1 MNISRNEVT
10 KNLHAKLDES
20 LCALKATKNHLES
33 YQKATEAAVNVQ
45 LKMAKTALKE
55 KKQKIDAS
63 KARFE
68 ELIEAKKEESVA
80 AVAEWKAKRNQQKLE
95 KRVER
100 AEQYADACVTLAMY
114 YSAEAELAILEAITA
129 RQDAKAS
136 QSK

>member
-1 MNISRNEVT
+1 
-10 KNLHAKLDES
+10 
-20 LCALKATKNHLES
+20 
-33 YQKATEAAVNVQ
+33 
-45 LKMAKTALKE
+45 MAKTALKE

-63 KARFE
+63 KAKFE

-114 YSAEAELAILEAITA
+114 SAAEAELAILEAITA
-129 RQDAKAS
+129 RQDATAS

>member
-10 KNLHAKLDES
+10 KKLHMKLDEG

-33 YQKATEAAVNVQ
+33 YQKAAQAAVNVQ
-45 LKMAKTALKE
+45 LKMAKTNLKE
-55 KKQKIDAS
+55 KKQGIDAS

-100 AEQYADACVTLAMY
+100 AEQYADGCVTLAMY
-114 YSAEAELAILEAITA
+114 YAAEAELAILEAITA
-129 RQDAKAS
+129 RQDATAS